1 MQRIGGFGRVRVSA
15 DGRGV
20 VSHAGVGL
28 LREMT
33 EKTGLVQAVSG
44 ALIDTYRGVPLH
56 EPGKVF
62 ADLAVAIADGA
73 DAVSGIR
80 VLKDRQELFGSV
92 ASMPTT
98 WRVLDRLD
106 AGHLPAVRQARAK
119 AREVAW
125 AAGAGPD
132 LSKELRLDFD
142 ATITIAHSDKE
153 DATPTWKHTYGYHPL
168 LCFLDRPEVAG
179 GEALAGLLRPGNAG
193 SNTAADHI
201 AVLDMALAQLPVQAR
216 PRPESPDAP
225 WLLARSDSAGATHAL
240 AAACR
245 ERGVGFSLGFPVD
258 HRIKKIVDLIPKSC
272 WAPAINTD
280 DDLRDGAWVAEVTSL
295 VDLSSWPAGSRLILR
310 KERPHP
316 GAQLTFTDVDE
327 MRITAFLTDSG
338 AGLVQGQLAGL
349 ELRHR
354 QPARVEDRIRQAKA
368 TGLRNLPC
376 RAQAENAAW
385 LEAILTATDLACW
398 SKLICFADHPSL
410 AKCEIAAFR
419 Y

>member
-1 MQRIGGFGRVRVSA
+1 VQRIGGLGRVSVSA

-132 LSKELRLDFD
+132 LSKELRPDFD

-225 WLLARSDSAGATHAL
+225 RLLARSDSAGATHAL

-280 DDLRDGAWVAEVTSL
+280 DDLRDGHATVWAGMFGVEKSIVIDGVEFEDESESIVVSVHPRKGAHAMTTVRAGDDGG
-295 VDLSSWPAGSRLILR
+295 VRIWACCGASWRPTRRGSPAAIMVSWWRRCRGRGTARGTPRCSRTPSRGWPRGPRSRRWRSCCGS
-310 KERPHP
+310 P
-316 GAQLTFTDVDE
+316 GGP
-327 MRITAFLTDSG
+327 SG
-338 AGLVQGQLAGL
+338 
-349 ELRHR
+349 R
-354 QPARVEDRIRQAKA
+354 
-368 TGLRNLPC
+368 
-376 RAQAENAAW
+376 
-385 LEAILTATDLACW
+385 
-398 SKLICFADHPSL
+398 S
-410 AKCEIAAFR
+410 
-419 Y
+419 